1 MACFNGT
8 DDSSAGFVIGAVF
21 SLADDQEK
29 IIPENDDTNIQD
41 KRSQT
46 QQKAHDDD
54 IYLQNFL
61 SSSPVPVKKCSV
73 RVKNFIEKDIRNT
86 LTEACNNAIV
96 KQEPAVENE
105 QQSSNTE
112 ENITDRTNQVDRRPS
127 RKRKPNSLMSSDFLF
142 KATEI
147 REFQK
152 SISRRTIK
160 QDSVTCQIDHDLVM
174 SVAEKCIPEVVE
186 KSGTEDIKMVSILPP
201 TLKVN
206 INDTSVLVDWKAKIS
221 HTVSESEVKKRS
233 RPQTARTK
241 KKLRTQEQIDL
252 ENSKKSRKS
261 KPKPKSKKKTNVAD
275 PSPPHLEPYGGQ
287 LLNIHSSKYMSSP
300 SSPDGLPPQLKPYE
314 IASSESRTSIHKKSD
329 GQSNLKK
336 PSKLDQIVRNEQ
348 SSRDHSPSAD
358 NRVPCSLTGR
368 MRKPNQQFEKDYLTG
383 TIKYKKED
391 PYKQISNNKSNNK
404 DSDNSTSQNKL
415 EEQNSTIDHD
425 RNKVH
430 VTMLPNNKHST
441 VSSDTMS
448 YIIQT
453 ANQFADK
460 HTEKTQ
466 VISSKG
472 IPSLGTALQIPK
484 TTQQKTSTNTKLTS
498 AIGEL
503 AKMENTKKFFQLIVG
518 DKVVLIPTNGESV
531 VPKAFVMDIAA
542 TRPGSSIAL
551 NKQTVSASNNPKTFM
566 MNIAGT
572 KQENTISQPQSV
584 QSSNSVLIAS
594 SQGQNV
600 QTQPIVNKVLIQKQS
615 TTQILQTTS
624 VSSSQ
629 NIQGTQRMPLLANV
643 LESATRPTILPN
655 TILRPVTAPLLSN
668 IATTVGP
675 SGQTILYPF
684 GRSTAPNSGQPFPT
698 FIITNTSQA
707 ANGQPPVVTSVLKDV
722 RSSIS
727 TSPGITIKTEP
738 ASTVSNPARP
748 AIKNEPNNIKDYEKA
763 ASSFKGVPDDG
774 SETESDDE
782 TQSAQSER
790 QSNKTKVLVP
800 EVGVH
805 VPASESETS
814 ERIRKLK
821 EKLREHQVQ
830 VETMRKN
837 MPSRH
842 EINDHNS

>member
-29 IIPENDDTNIQD
+29 IIPENDDANIQD

-46 QQKAHDDD
+46 HDDD

-61 SSSPVPVKKCSV
+61 SSSPIPVKKCSV

-105 QQSSNTE
+105 QQSTNTE
-112 ENITDRTNQVDRRPS
+112 ENITNRANQVDRRPS

-160 QDSVTCQIDHDLVM
+160 QDAVTCQIDHDLVM

-252 ENSKKSRKS
+252 ENSKKNRKS
-261 KPKPKSKKKTNVAD
+261 KPRPKSKKKTTVAD

-287 LLNIHSSKYMSSP
+287 LLHIHSSKYMSSP

-314 IASSESRTSIHKKSD
+314 IASSESRTSIHKTSD
-329 GQSNLKK
+329 GKSNLKK
-336 PSKLDQIVRNEQ
+336 PPKLDQIIRNEQ
-348 SSRDHSPSAD
+348 SSREHSPLAD

-368 MRKPNQQFEKDYLTG
+368 MRKPNQQFEKDFLTG

-391 PYKQISNNKSNNK
+391 PHKQISNNK

-415 EEQNSTIDHD
+415 EEHNSTIDHD
-425 RNKVH
+425 SNKVH

-466 VISSKG
+466 VIKSKAISS
-472 IPSLGTALQIPK
+472 SGTGLQIPK

-551 NKQTVSASNNPKTFM
+551 NKQTVSASNTPKTFM

-572 KQENTISQPQSV
+572 KQENTISQPRSI
-584 QSSNSVLIAS
+584 QSSSSVLIAS
-594 SQGQNV
+594 AQGQNV

-615 TTQILQTTS
+615 TNQIVQNTS
-624 VSSSQ
+624 VSSPQ
-629 NIQGTQRMPLLANV
+629 NMQGSQRMPLLANV

-655 TILRPVTAPLLSN
+655 PILRPVTTPLLSN
-668 IATTVGP
+668 IPITVGP

-684 GRSTAPNSGQPFPT
+684 GRSTAPNIGQPFPT

-707 ANGQPPVVTSVLKDV
+707 TNGQPPVVTSVLKDV

-790 QSNKTKVLVP
+790 QSTKTKVLVP

-821 EKLREHQVQ
+821 EKLREQRVQ
-830 VETMRKN
+830 VENMRKN
-837 MPSRH
+837 MPTRS